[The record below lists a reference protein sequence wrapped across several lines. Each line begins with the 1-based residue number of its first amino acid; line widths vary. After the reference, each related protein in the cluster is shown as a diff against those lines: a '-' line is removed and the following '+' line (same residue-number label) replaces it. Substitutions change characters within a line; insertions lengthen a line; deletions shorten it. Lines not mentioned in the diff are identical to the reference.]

1 MKSEETEDNTIPL
14 WMQEIVKDLPPTQ
27 EQSEA
32 EEKLER
38 QRERD
43 KKERREARLLKNAQ
57 ALLKGPEFFA
67 EALQVFGRSG
77 VVGEYNNLL
86 VLMLAG
92 VSRTLPHPASV
103 MLRGSPSSGKSR
115 MMKAALQLFDPEI
128 VQDRAG
134 MSPKALF
141 HGEGSLAGQILAL
154 PEYHSG
160 KDSRHLIRL
169 AQTEGLLTDESTVS
183 CGRWRTTSITERIG
197 RPVVMTTTSELKIP
211 VDDLSR
217 FQIVWADESEAQTRR
232 VLKSRTCAPPE
243 PVDARE
249 LDVWRKATSLL
260 VSKKKDFQQPPRW
273 LRSLADQMPLG
284 RVGIRRDFER
294 FLTFLQAIALCCRYA
309 SRPEAVDIEF
319 SDYVIAY
326 LIFEPIF
333 TAPSR
338 AIADQDLELA
348 RTVAR
353 LNEEQNRPATV
364 NEIAEALRWKPELVY
379 KVVKSA
385 VAQNL
390 VAYEGGTRERNVKR
404 LIARDPEGGR
414 FLPHPLSILK
424 GDPDLGGSVT
434 YRNPFT
440 GEKET
445 IEVKKRGG
453 GKIGGDAPSR
463 CKHGVKLGDCRK
475 CAGSSGDKPAQ

>member
-1 MKSEETEDNTIPL
+1 VKSEETEDDTIPL
-14 WMQEIVKDLPPTQ
+14 WMQEIGDDLPPTQ

-32 EEKLER
+32 EEELER

-43 KKERREARLLKNAQ
+43 KEARREARLVKKAQ
-57 ALLKGPEFFA
+57 ALLTAPDFFA
-67 EALQVFGRSG
+67 RALEVFRRSG
-77 VVGEYNNLL
+77 VVGEHNNLL
-86 VLMLAG
+86 ILMLAG
-92 VSRTLPHPASV
+92 VSGTLPYPASV

-115 MMKAALQLFDPEI
+115 TMKAALQLFDPEI
-128 VQDRAG
+128 VHERAG

-154 PEYHSG
+154 TEYHAG

-169 AQTEGLLTDESTVS
+169 AQTEGALTDESTVMR
-183 CGRWRTTSITERIG
+183 GRWRSTSITQRTG
-197 RPVVMTTTSELKIP
+197 RPIVVTTTSELKIP

-217 FQIVWADESEAQTRR
+217 FQIVWADESVAQTRR
-232 VLKSRTCAPPE
+232 VLKSRTSAPPE
-243 PVDARE
+243 PVDASE
-249 LDVWRKATSLL
+249 LEVWRRATSLL
-260 VSKKKDFQQPPRW
+260 VSQKNDFQQPPRW
-273 LRSLADQMPLG
+273 LRSLPNQMPLG

-294 FLTFLQAIALCCRYA
+294 FLTFLQAIALCCGYA

-326 LIFEPIF
+326 LIFEPVF
-333 TAPSR
+333 TAPNR

-348 RTVAR
+348 RTVAG
-353 LNEEQNRPATV
+353 LNDEQNRPATV
-364 NEIAEALRWKPELVY
+364 NEIAEALRWKTELVY

-385 VAQNL
+385 LGQNL

-424 GDPDLGGSVT
+424 GNPDLGGSVT

-445 IEVKKRGG
+445 IAVKKRGG
-453 GKIGGDAPSR
+453 GNITSAAPSR
-463 CKHGVKLGDCRK
+463 CKHGVKPGDCRK
-475 CAGSSGDKPAQ
+475 CAGSSAGKQAQ